1 MQEKESLKIS
11 KVLKTFIFPIHFISV
26 LFYLSTPYTHPMS
39 LIGKSYIS
47 IYILKLILL
56 DLPKNVTQLTLDFHN
71 SQKSIKTANEL
82 ITSSN

>member
-1 MQEKESLKIS
+1 
-11 KVLKTFIFPIHFISV
+11 
-26 LFYLSTPYTHPMS
+26 MS

-56 DLPKNVTQLTLDFHN
+56 DLPKNVTQLTLGFHN
-71 SQKSIKTANEL
+71 SQKSIKIANEL